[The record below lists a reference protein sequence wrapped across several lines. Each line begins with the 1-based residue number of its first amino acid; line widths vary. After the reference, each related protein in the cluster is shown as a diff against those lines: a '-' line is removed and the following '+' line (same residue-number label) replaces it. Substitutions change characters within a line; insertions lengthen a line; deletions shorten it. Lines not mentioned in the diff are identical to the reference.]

1 MLETII
7 TTSQAIRWTLAMAGF
22 TAILSIGMLAITA
35 WLLNEFRKDL
45 AKFDDYITQHIIDKA
60 VSEAIERDNTCEL
73 IQEDSGVHCSVCE
86 QWYPSAV
93 VHSSSMYYC
102 ERCGAKVMRHDRL

>member
-7 TTSQAIRWTLAMAGF
+7 TTSQAIRWTLTMAGF

-45 AKFDDYITQHIIDKA
+45 GRFDDYITQHIIDKA
-60 VSEAIERDNTCEL
+60 VSEAIERDNTCEMVKHK
-73 IQEDSGVHCSVCE
+73 QGVKCSECGVY
-86 QWYPSAV
+86 YPSYKLPAESIGYCICCGSKV
-93 VHSSSMYYC
+93 V
-102 ERCGAKVMRHDRL
+102 RDV

>member
-22 TAILSIGMLAITA
+22 SSILAIGMLAITA

-45 AKFDDYITQHIIDKA
+45 AKFDDWVTEQIIDNA
-60 VSEAIERDNTCEL
+60 VAEAIERD
-73 IQEDSGVHCSVCE
+73 
-86 QWYPSAV
+86 
-93 VHSSSMYYC
+93 
-102 ERCGAKVMRHDRL
+102 RLEN